1 MQCKIINYE
10 ESRQIQ
16 QVYNAEGILTDLIP
30 IKNSERVFIDLE
42 LSNGSIVRTEVLYN
56 DFKEKIIPI
65 LQ

>member
-16 QVYNAEGILTDLIP
+16 QVYNAEGILIDLIP